1 MPLNRRLLQFVVH
14 YLYSTQ
20 FVAHRYDFISLSAE
34 VRGDQ
39 LLVAAQFHR
48 ESYSQQ

>member
-1 MPLNRRLLQFVVH
+1 MPSNRRRLEFVAH
-14 YLYSTQ
+14 HLYSTQ
-20 FVAHRYDFISLSAE
+20 FVAHRYDFISLSTE
-34 VRGDQ
+34 VGGDQ